1 MKRCLILLMVNVFG
15 LEDIELQE
23 EASLGLECGNGQ
35 MDLASHFQTGVK
47 ENQTMLFEMSCLF
60 QAIGLRGGFG
70 MISTKV
76 TKFPLLAN
84 AGTFFDKFQISLLL
98 GRV

>member
-1 MKRCLILLMVNVFG
+1 MPRIKYSG

-23 EASLGLECGNGQ
+23 EATLGLECGNGQ
-35 MDLASHFQTGVK
+35 MDLASHFQNDVK
-47 ENQTMLFEMSCLF
+47 ENQTIWMVFEMSCLF

-84 AGTFFDKFQISLLL
+84 AGTFFDKFQILLLL